1 MANEKV
7 LILEA
12 PWSVDIEDTQATRDI
27 YSSAETLLRIG
38 TDPVRIIHRPLIS
51 TTYVGDIEQFVD
63 LDCNQRGPNVI
74 VLSAHG
80 QVVRKRRSTRKR
92 VIQRRLTAF
101 DGEVDVSSDIRPIN
115 EKLAR
120 SIIVLDACELGVTL
134 SSFRAHTGA
143 LGVVGFDEE
152 VDWIDSS
159 MFVLAL
165 LFKLHQEDVLNL
177 KRARRST
184 GGRRSRAETV
194 IAGMIEGPYASIA
207 DSLGVQTA
215 F

>member
-12 PWSVDIEDTQATRDI
+12 PWSNDIEDTQATRDI
-27 YSSAETLLRIG
+27 YASAETLLRIG
-38 TDPVRIIHRPLIS
+38 TDPVRMIHRPLIS

-80 QVVRKRRSTRKR
+80 EVIRKRRSNRKR
-92 VIQRRLTAF
+92 IIQRRLTAF
-101 DGEVDVSSDIRPIN
+101 DGEIDVSSGIRRLH

-120 SIIVLDACELGVTL
+120 SIVVLDSCELGASL
-134 SSFRAHTGA
+134 SSFHTHSGA
-143 LGVVGFDEE
+143 LGVMGFAEE
-152 VDWIDSS
+152 VDWVDSS
-159 MFVLAL
+159 MFVLAM
-165 LFKLHQEDVLNL
+165 LFKLHQEKVLNL
-177 KRARRST
+177 KRARHST
-184 GGRRSRAETV
+184 DARRSRAETV
-194 IAGMIEGPYASIA
+194 ITTMIEGPYASVA
-207 DSLGVQTA
+207 DSLGVRTA